1 MGILGAVVFIFLSD
15 NCLLSLF
22 ALSLLALV
30 LWGTVVRFLC
40 NGHYNFY
47 LQSNKKNAKGR
58 QKGLRVTSCYLSS
71 VQSLAYSP
79 YKSLLTTRS
88 KVTYHPFRG
97 LLTSLLTRYLSSV
110 QSVTNCSFYLLI
122 TVRLTCYLPFVQLVT
137 YHSFNF
143 VTYHSFNLLLT
154 IRSTCYLLFVQRLTY
169 PWLKL
174 LLTEYFTSVA
184 YL

>member
-71 VQSLAYSP
+71 VQSLAYPP

-143 VTYHSFNLLLT
+143 VTYHPFNLLLT
-154 IRSTCYLLFVQRLTY
+154 IRSICYLPSVQLVTY
-169 PWLKL
+169 YSFKG
-174 LLTEYFTSVA
+174 LLT
-184 YL
+184 LG

>member
-71 VQSLAYSP
+71 VQSLAYPP

-137 YHSFNF
+137 YHSFN
-143 VTYHSFNLLLT
+143 LLLT
-154 IRSTCYLLFVQRLTY
+154 IRSTCYLLFVQLVTY
-169 PWLKL
+169 HPFNL
-174 LLTEYFTSVA
+174 LLTIRSKA
-184 YL
+184 YLPLVEAVTN

>member
-15 NCLLSLF
+15 NRLLSLF
-22 ALSLLALV
+22 ALTLLALV

-88 KVTYHPFRG
+88 KVTYHAFQG
-97 LLTSLLTRYLSSV
+97 LLTSLLTR
-110 QSVTNCSFYLLI
+110 
-122 TVRLTCYLPFVQLVT
+122 YLPFVQLVT
-137 YHSFNF
+137 YHSFNLLLTIRSTCYLPPVQL

-169 PWLKL
+169 P
-174 LLTEYFTSVA
+174 
-184 YL
+184 